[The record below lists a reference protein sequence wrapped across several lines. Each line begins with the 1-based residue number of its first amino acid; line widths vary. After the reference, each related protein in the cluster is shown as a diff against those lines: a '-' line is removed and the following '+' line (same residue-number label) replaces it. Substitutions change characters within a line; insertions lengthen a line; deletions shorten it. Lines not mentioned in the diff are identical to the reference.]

1 MRFRI
6 ALINSCMAMQIY
18 FGAVS
23 DNLLIDY
30 LYCIAGNFRK
40 KKTFA
45 DCLLVPPKDATCS
58 NFAKKTFA
66 NKPQNLQVFSLES
79 FPLYGRKLRYQL
91 FHTSVCLLVCL

>member
-40 KKTFA
+40 KKNFRR
-45 DCLLVPPKDATCS
+45 LLAGATKRCHMLKFRKE
-58 NFAKKTFA
+58 NF
-66 NKPQNLQVFSLES
+66 
-79 FPLYGRKLRYQL
+79 RK
-91 FHTSVCLLVCL
+91 